1 MLLAVLSWF
10 ISLLAASCGGKLP
23 DPEVKVEVLHRPFLC
38 HRKSKYGD
46 MLLVHHEGYF
56 ENGTRFHN
64 RYDLFLLYYVS
75 ATCDSE
81 LKIFF
86 SVQFVGK

>member
-1 MLLAVLSWF
+1 MLLPVLSWF
-10 ISLLAASCGGKLP
+10 LPLLAASCGGKLP

-38 HRKSKYGD
+38 HRTSKYGD

-64 RYDLFLLYYVS
+64 RCDLFLLYY
-75 ATCDSE
+75 
-81 LKIFF
+81 I
-86 SVQFVGK
+86 